1 MSENDPFNY
10 LQIKEKKVSHKIAE
24 LKPNEKNIELRCIV
38 IKKEEEKMLQNNVN
52 LYKYLIG
59 DSTGSIFC
67 NFFNENFSDLENG
80 EILYLNGFV
89 TNLYK
94 NKLVMYQSKNSK
106 AIKIGKYVFEFL
118 IHPNKSKINYK

>member
-1 MSENDPFNY
+1 MSVEDPFNY
-10 LQIKEKKVSHKIAE
+10 DQIKEKTVSHKIAN
-24 LKPNEKNIELRCIV
+24 LKSNEKNIELRCIV

-59 DSTGSIFC
+59 DETGSVFC
-67 NFFNENFSDLENG
+67 NFFNDDFHNLESG

-94 NKLVMYQSKNSK
+94 NRLVMYQSKNSK
-106 AIKIGKYVFEFL
+106 TILIGKYEFEFRV
-118 IHPNKSKINYK
+118 HPNKSKVNYK